1 MFTVY
6 TVGVGVE
13 IRVAMSQPSRKVS
26 LVAVY
31 VIPPGD
37 GHAVK
42 CKWRILAIV
51 LYVLLIIII
60 QFKISFTDCTQD
72 IPGLIGC
79 IRVIIPSKLKSACHL
94 RNN

>member
-51 LYVLLIIII
+51 LCFVNYYYSVENHSQIKDIIYP
-60 QFKISFTDCTQD
+60 D
-72 IPGLIGC
+72 
-79 IRVIIPSKLKSACHL
+79 
-94 RNN
+94 

>member
-1 MFTVY
+1 
-6 TVGVGVE
+6 VGVGVE
-13 IRVAMSQPSRKVS
+13 IGVAVSQPSRKVS

-51 LYVLLIIII
+51 LYVLLIIINSVENSI
-60 QFKISFTDCTQD
+60 HRLYSRYTRIDWLHSCDNSIKAEICLS
-72 IPGLIGC
+72 L
-79 IRVIIPSKLKSACHL
+79 A
-94 RNN
+94 